1 MAAFESGVY
10 WIWLQIVFGWGSHR
24 INALVSRF
32 DTAREIYEMSPQDRE
47 ACRSFTQSELDM
59 MKQTPVEKA
68 LAVYERC
75 KVIGCRVITPED
87 AEYPERLRNIYAMP
101 AVLYVKGSLAG
112 LDKQLIFSMVGT
124 RKCSE
129 YGIRVAA
136 LLSRQLARY
145 GAVIASGCASGID
158 TACLNGAAHECGGH
172 IGVLGC
178 GIDVVYPKENANLYY
193 WLSNY
198 GVLITEFPP
207 GTRPYGKNFPI
218 RNRILSGISVGTV
231 VVEAP
236 EHSGALITANHALE
250 QGRDV
255 FAVPGRIDD
264 EKSVGALNL
273 IRGGTAKM
281 ICCGEDILM
290 EYEQLYPEKVQAMR
304 KVHLTKERPGKAD
317 RPEKKDKVEPVPE
330 AEKRETP
337 SFDWVE
343 DIVERQICACIA
355 EGEEYIQSLVTR
367 TGLSVQVLLP
377 ALTELEIEGLVASV
391 GLGQYRLT
399 DRAYDECSKER
410 KH

>member
-47 ACRSFTQSELDM
+47 ACRCFTRNELDTM
-59 MKQTPVEKA
+59 NRTPMEKA
-68 LAVYERC
+68 SAVYERC
-75 KVIGCRVITPED
+75 KVIGCRVITPEN

-101 AVLYVKGSLAG
+101 AVLYVKGSLAE
-112 LDKQLIFSMVGT
+112 LDKQLVFSMVGT

-129 YGIRVAA
+129 YGVRVAD
-136 LLSRQLARY
+136 LLSHQLARY
-145 GAVIASGCASGID
+145 GALIASGCASGID

-198 GVLITEFPP
+198 GVLLTEFPP

-273 IRGGTAKM
+273 IRSGTAKM

-290 EYEQLYPEKVQAMR
+290 EYEQLYPEKVRAMR
-304 KVHLTKERPGKAD
+304 EIHLAKEQPKKPD
-317 RPEKKDKVEPVPE
+317 KPEKDEKTEPVPE
-330 AEKRETP
+330 AEKQETP
-337 SFDWVE
+337 SFDWIE
-343 DIVERQICACIA
+343 NAVERQICVCIA
-355 EGEEYIQSLVTR
+355 QGQEYVQSLVTQ
-367 TGLSVQVLLP
+367 TGLSVQILLP
-377 ALTELEIEGLVASV
+377 ALTELELEGLVVPV

-399 DRAYDECSKER
+399 DHACDEKR